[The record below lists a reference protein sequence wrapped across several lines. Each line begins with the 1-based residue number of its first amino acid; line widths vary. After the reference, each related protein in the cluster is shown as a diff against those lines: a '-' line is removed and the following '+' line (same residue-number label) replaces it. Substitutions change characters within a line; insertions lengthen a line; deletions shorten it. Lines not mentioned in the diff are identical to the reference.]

1 MKFSCLR
8 VNYYSLI
15 FVVLFFSCN
24 KNSTNTIDNEKDAL
38 FELLAPGQSGVHF
51 VNELIEDDSLNILSF
66 DYLYNGGG
74 VAIGDFNNDKLPD
87 IFFCGNNVSSS
98 LYLNK
103 GDLKFQEITEISGVT
118 TNQWAEGVT
127 LVDINN
133 DGFLD
138 IYVSTSSGYNGKNN
152 TNLLFVNNG
161 LNEEGIPV
169 FTEKAAEYGIND
181 AGYNTQAVFFDYDK
195 DKDLDLYILSNA
207 LETFNRNTTRPKQL
221 TGEGNSTDKLYEN
234 NGDGSFTNVSK
245 EAGILIEGYGLG
257 IVVTDL
263 NQDSWPDL
271 YIANDFVTN
280 DLLYINNGDGSF
292 TNVIKEKMKH
302 QSHNGMGVDAADYN
316 NDGFV
321 DIAVMDMLPDKNGR
335 QKSMMIPFANYDRY
349 MLNLN
354 TGYEPQYVRNT
365 LQLNNGN
372 GSFSEIG
379 QLAGI
384 YKTDWSWAPL
394 FADFDNDGLK
404 DLFITNGYG
413 KDITD
418 LDYIMYSSTMNQ
430 FGTDETREKKAREE
444 IDKLVEI
451 KMPNFIFKNNG
462 DLTFSDK
469 TEDWGMSQPSI
480 SSGTAFA
487 DLDNDGDLDL
497 VVNNLNEP
505 AFVYRNTTIDHG
517 NTDGNSA
524 DFLKMTLVGDSLNL
538 QGLGSKITI
547 SYKNG
552 EKTESQYYEHYLTR
566 GYKSTVDHTV
576 HFGLGEVKEIDSLE
590 IVWPDG
596 KYELLTNIKPNQ
608 TLILSHTNSIPYKET
623 PEYKSPLLFTEV
635 SDIPGL
641 EHVHQAEDFVDFKV
655 QQLLPH
661 KHSENGPGIA
671 VGDANG
677 DGYEDFYIGG
687 STSFPGSLYIQNEE
701 GDFSQKQ
708 ISNDSLN
715 DDMGALFF
723 DVENDG
729 DLDLYVVSGGS
740 RYPNEAKEYQDRL
753 YINSGSGEFTKSSNA
768 LPEMYTSGSVATAA
782 DFDKDGDLDVF
793 VGGRITPGRYPVAP
807 RSYLLRNDNGKFT
820 DVIKEVAPEIQ
831 NIGMVSSAV
840 WSDYDSDGLLDLIL
854 VGEWMPLT
862 VMKQE
867 KDSNESIEF
876 RNVTEEAG
884 LAHTSGWWNSIVA
897 DDFDNDG
904 DIDYV
909 AGNLGLNSRY
919 TASEEEPISVYAK
932 DFDANGSIDP
942 IMFYYLNGKKY
953 PTHGRDELINQLPYM
968 RHRFKRYS
976 DYGKTT
982 FDEFFK
988 EGELNDALVL
998 TNYELRS
1005 SYIENLGD
1013 GKFELSPLP
1022 IEAQF
1027 APINGIISKDFNGDG
1042 NTDLL
1047 VVGNSYATE
1056 KNVGRYDATIGNYLQ
1071 GDGQGNFKP
1080 VEVNSS
1086 GFFVDGN
1093 AKAMVEI
1100 LGSNGNP
1107 LILVSQRTDSLKI
1120 FQTTGSSK
1128 KYTLGLNPLDQRVE
1142 IFSKKGLKKIK
1153 EFSYG
1158 SSYLGQSS
1166 RVLYLGEDVD
1176 SVAIY
1181 DYRGKS
1187 RSLTFPENVLTQK

>member
-1 MKFSCLR
+1 MKTRHSGF
-8 VNYYSLI
+8 NYYLLLFI
-15 FVVLFFSCN
+15 VLLFSCN
-24 KNSTNTIDNEKDAL
+24 GNNGEVGNEEAL
-38 FELLAPGQSGVHF
+38 FELLAPSQSGVYF
-51 VNELIEDDSLNILSF
+51 VNELIEDDSLNIMSF

-74 VAIGDFNNDKLPD
+74 VAIGDFNNDDLPD
-87 IFFCGNNVSSS
+87 MFFCGNNVSSQ

-103 GDLKFQEITEISGVT
+103 GNLKFEEVTEIAGVST
-118 TNQWAEGVT
+118 SQWTEGVT

-138 IYVSTSSGYNGKNN
+138 IYVSTSSGYNRENN
-152 TNLLFVNNG
+152 ANLLFVNNG

-169 FTEKAAEYGIND
+169 FIEKAADYGIND
-181 AGYNTQAVFFDYDK
+181 SGYNTQAVFFDYDK
-195 DKDLDLYILSNA
+195 DEDLDLYVLSNA
-207 LETFNRNTTRPKQL
+207 LENFNRNTTRPKQL
-221 TGEGNSTDKLYEN
+221 TGKGNSTDKLYQN
-234 NGDGSFTNVSK
+234 NGDGSFTNVSR

-257 IVVTDL
+257 IVVSDL

-280 DLLYINNGDGSF
+280 DLLYINNGDGTF
-292 TNVIKEKMKH
+292 TNVIKDKMKH

-379 QLAGI
+379 QLAGV

-404 DLFITNGYG
+404 DLFVTNGYG

-430 FGTDETREKKAREE
+430 FGTNETKEKKAREE

-469 TEDWGMSQPSI
+469 TMGWGVSQPSI

-497 VVNNLNEP
+497 VVNNLNDP
-505 AFVYRNTTIDHG
+505 AFVYRNNTIEHG
-517 NTDGNSA
+517 SKNNNPHN
-524 DFLKMTLVGDSLNL
+524 FLRVKVIGDSLNL
-538 QGLGSKITI
+538 QGLGSKISIT
-547 SYKNG
+547 YKKG
-552 EKTESQYYEHYLTR
+552 KETAGQYYEHYLTR
-566 GYKSTVDHTV
+566 GYKSTVGNIV
-576 HFGLGEVKEIDSLE
+576 HFGLGAVNEIDSLK
-590 IVWPDG
+590 IIWPDG
-596 KYELLTNIKPNQ
+596 RYQLLSTVKPNQ
-608 TLILSHTNSIPYKET
+608 LLVLDHVNSFPPMERVDDKR
-623 PEYKSPLLFTEV
+623 PLLFSEV
-635 SDIPGL
+635 SDL
-641 EHVHQAEDFVDFKV
+641 KHLVHVHQAEDFVDFKV

-671 VGDANG
+671 VGDVNA
-677 DGYEDFYIGG
+677 DGFDDFYIGG
-687 STSFPGSLYIQNEE
+687 SANFPGSLYLQNEE
-701 GDFSQKQ
+701 GAFSQQ
-708 ISNDSLN
+708 QVSDDSLY

-740 RYPNEAKEYQDRL
+740 RYPSGAKEYQDRL
-753 YINSGSGEFTKSSNA
+753 YINDRSGGFTRSNNA
-768 LPEMYTSGSVATAA
+768 LPEMYTSGSVVTAA
-782 DFDKDGDLDVF
+782 DFDKDGDLDLF
-793 VGGRITPGRYPVAP
+793 LGGRVTPGRYPVAP
-807 RSYLLRNDNGKFT
+807 RSYILRNDNGKFIDIT
-820 DVIKEVAPEIQ
+820 AKVAPEIE

-840 WSDYDSDGLLDLIL
+840 WSDYDMDGLLDLVL

-862 VMKQE
+862 VIKQV
-867 KDSNESIEF
+867 KGSKGSIEF
-876 RNVTEEAG
+876 RNVTEQVG
-884 LAHTSGWWNSIVA
+884 LSKTSGWWNSVVA
-897 DDFDNDG
+897 GDFDSDG

-919 TASEEEPISVYAK
+919 QASKSEPMSVYAK

-953 PTHGRDELINQLPYM
+953 PAHGRDEVISQLPFM
-968 RHRFKRYS
+968 RHRFNRYS

-982 FDEFFK
+982 FKEFFK
-988 EGELNDALVL
+988 EGELEDALVL
-998 TNYELRS
+998 TNYELQS
-1005 SYIENLGD
+1005 SFIENIGN
-1013 GKFELSPLP
+1013 GEFELTPLP
-1022 IEAQF
+1022 IEVQF
-1027 APINGIISKDFNGDG
+1027 SPIYGMISKDYNGDG
-1042 NTDLL
+1042 NLDLL

-1056 KNVGRYDATIGNYLQ
+1056 KNVGRYDASIGNYLE
-1071 GDGQGNFKP
+1071 GDGNGGFKP
-1080 VEVNSS
+1080 ISVNNS

-1093 AKAMVEI
+1093 AKAMVE
-1100 LGSNGNP
+1100 LRGSNGNP
-1107 LILVSQRTDSLKI
+1107 LILVSQHTDSLKI
-1120 FQTTGSSK
+1120 FQTTAKTK
-1128 KYTLGLNPLDQRVE
+1128 KYALSLQSLDQRVE
-1142 IFSKKGLKKIK
+1142 IFTNDGLKKTK

-1166 RVLYLGEDVD
+1166 RVFYLNEDVD
-1176 SVAIY
+1176 SIVVY
-1181 DYRGKS
+1181 DYAGKG
-1187 RSLTFPENVLTQK
+1187 RSVSFPEKVLTQK